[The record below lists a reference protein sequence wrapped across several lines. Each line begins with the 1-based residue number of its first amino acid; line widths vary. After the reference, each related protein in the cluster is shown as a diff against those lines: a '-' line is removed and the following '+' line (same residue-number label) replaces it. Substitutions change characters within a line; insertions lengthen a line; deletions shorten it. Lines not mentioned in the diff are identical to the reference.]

1 MTKTR
6 FPLDLLRLDRRTL
19 LAGGLAGLAAGPLLM
34 GAAPALAAPQVGQT
48 APDFSVTDSN
58 GKVQSLSALKGKI
71 VVLEWTNHDCPYV
84 RKHYGAQNMQKL
96 QNEAKAAG
104 VVWLS
109 VISSAPGEQGHV
121 DGAKANSLSQER
133 KATPA
138 AVLLDADGK
147 MGRAYAAQTTPHM
160 YIISADGK
168 LLYMGGIDSIASTR
182 AEDIQKAKPYFRDAL
197 QAALKGEPVPTAVTR
212 PYGCSVKY
220 VGS

>member
-6 FPLDLLRLDRRTL
+6 FPLDLLRLDRRTF
-19 LAGGLAGLAAGPLLM
+19 LAGGAAGLAAGSLLL
-34 GAAPALAAPQVGQT
+34 GAAPAFAAPQVGQP
-48 APDFSVTDSN
+48 APDFSVVDSN
-58 GKVQSLSALKGKI
+58 GKVQSLSALKGKL

-104 VVWLS
+104 AVWLT

-133 KATPA
+133 KATPT

-147 MGRAYAAQTTPHM
+147 MGRAYGAQTTPHM
-160 YIISADGK
+160 YIIGADGK

-182 AEDIQKAKPYFRDAL
+182 VEDIEKAKPYFRDAL
-197 QAALKGEPVPTAVTR
+197 QAALKGEQVATAVTR